1 MACLLCVVLLVSMA
15 AAAVAPPSR
24 AVDLLSVSKRRVP
37 KGPDPVHNREFG
49 EVPQGRIAPSGGGGL
64 LCFAIE
70 PHFYEACRR
79 HQAFSARDREGR
91 GPCCRFGLSPS
102 FSSGMKEAKPE
113 RFALLEKEAWFMFTS

>member
-37 KGPDPVHNREFG
+37 KGPDPVHNREFR

-70 PHFYEACRR
+70 PTFMKLADGTKLSPLAIEKEEAL
-79 HQAFSARDREGR
+79 AVASAR
-91 GPCCRFGLSPS
+91 LLPS
-102 FSSGMKEAKPE
+102 APG
-113 RFALLEKEAWFMFTS
+113 